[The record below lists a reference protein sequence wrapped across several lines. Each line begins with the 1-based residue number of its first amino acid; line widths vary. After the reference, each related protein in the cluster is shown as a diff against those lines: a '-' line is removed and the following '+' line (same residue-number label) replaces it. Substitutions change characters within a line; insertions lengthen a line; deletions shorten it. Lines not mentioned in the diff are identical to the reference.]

1 MKGTLKKGA
10 SMNAKAKCANAD
22 RICVPADGKELCSD
36 SCAIAKDRPQL
47 ACECLNP
54 DRMGEH

>member
-1 MKGTLKKGA
+1 
-10 SMNAKAKCANAD
+10 MNAKAKCANAD
-22 RICVPADGKELCSD
+22 RICVPADGKEMCSD